1 MMRREWPA
9 TIGKAPIP
17 NLVFLDESSANTCLA
32 QLRGWGRK
40 GERLRSF
47 VPCGRWHTTTMICAI
62 RVEGAFAP
70 LLLDGA
76 MDGEAF
82 LAYVEQILLPALRP
96 DDVVVMDNL
105 STHKTDLVQ
114 NAFRRNAI
122 RLLYLPPYSPDLNP
136 IENMWSKV
144 KAAIRRQEARSLNA
158 LMYTMGEAVESIT
171 ESDCIGYFENA
182 GYCGHELF

>member
-1 MMRREWPA
+1 MMRREWPV
-9 TIGKAPIP
+9 TTGSIP
-17 NLVFLDESSANTCLA
+17 VRNLVFLDESSANTCLA

-62 RVEGAFAP
+62 RLEGAFAP
-70 LLLDGA
+70 LLLDDA
-76 MDGEAF
+76 MNGEAF
-82 LAYVEQILLPALRP
+82 LAYVEQMLLPALLP

-105 STHKTDLVQ
+105 STHKTGLVQ
-114 NAFRRNAI
+114 AAFKRSAI

-144 KAAIRRQEARSLNA
+144 KAAIRHQEARNLNA
-158 LMYTMGEAVESIT
+158 LMYTMAEAVELIT
-171 ESDCIGYFENA
+171 QSDCMGYFENA
-182 GYCGHELF
+182 GYRVRELF

>member
-1 MMRREWPA
+1 MRREWPA
-9 TIGKAPIP
+9 ITGNIP
-17 NLVFLDESSANTCLA
+17 VRNLVFLDESSANTCLA

-62 RVEGAFAP
+62 RCEGAFAP

-76 MDGEAF
+76 MNGETF
-82 LAYVEQILLPALRP
+82 LAYTEQILLPALRP

-114 NAFRRNAI
+114 AAFKKNAI

-144 KAAIRRQEARSLNA
+144 KAAIRHQEARNLNA
-158 LMYTMGEAVESIT
+158 LMYAIAEALDSIT
-171 ESDCIGYFENA
+171 KSDCVGYFKNA
-182 GYCGHELF
+182 GYNVHELF